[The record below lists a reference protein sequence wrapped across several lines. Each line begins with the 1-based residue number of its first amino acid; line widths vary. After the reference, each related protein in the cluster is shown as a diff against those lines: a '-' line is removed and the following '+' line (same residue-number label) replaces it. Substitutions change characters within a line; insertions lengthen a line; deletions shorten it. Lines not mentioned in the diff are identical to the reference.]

1 MKQNSG
7 VRRSPKTVFSIL
19 ALAATLG
26 CSRQPAERPAVDP
39 EVQDVAPP
47 LDSALSTEADPQAK
61 AEVPT
66 FSGVLPPSFPKDA
79 PTYVPGTLVDFG
91 DGWVEFQTAD
101 PLATVRAR
109 YPSVLRGR
117 GWSGSGER
125 FSKGGRNLVVHFT
138 DARPGTKIRVEY

>member
-1 MKQNSG
+1 MEQNTG
-7 VRRSPKTVFSIL
+7 VRRSPKVVVALL
-19 ALAATLG
+19 AVTAVLG
-26 CSRQPAERPAVDP
+26 CSRQSAERPAVDP

-61 AEVPT
+61 AVVPT

-79 PTYVPGTLVDFG
+79 PPYVPGTLVDFG
-91 DGWVEFQTAD
+91 EGWVEFQTAD
-101 PLATVRAR
+101 PLATVRAH
-109 YPSVLRGR
+109 YPGVLRGR

-125 FSKGGRNLVVHFT
+125 FSKGGRNLVVRFT

>member
-7 VRRSPKTVFSIL
+7 VRRSPKTVLSLL
-19 ALAATLG
+19 AVAAALG
-26 CSRQPAERPAVDP
+26 CARQPGEQPAVDP

-47 LDSALSTEADPQAK
+47 LDAALSTEADPQAK
-61 AEVPT
+61 AVVPT
-66 FSGVLPPSFPKDA
+66 FSGVLPASFPKDA
-79 PTYVPGTLVDFG
+79 PPYVPGTLVDFG
-91 DGWVEFQTAD
+91 EGWVEFQTAD

-109 YPSVLRGR
+109 YPGVLRGR

>member
-1 MKQNSG
+1 MEQNTG
-7 VRRSPKTVFSIL
+7 VGRSPKVVL
-19 ALAATLG
+19 ALVVVTAALA

-61 AEVPT
+61 AVAPT

-91 DGWVEFQTAD
+91 EGWVEFQTPDALGTARSRY
-101 PLATVRAR
+101 LAL
-109 YPSVLRGR
+109 LRGR
-117 GWSGSGER
+117 GWAGSGER
-125 FSKGGRNLVVHFT
+125 FAKGGRSLGVRFT
-138 DARPGTKIRVEY
+138 DAKPGTKIRVEY